1 MWRKNITRDNSCEGR
16 PMDDGYTEI
25 SLQLT
30 FEGMID
36 VCARSKDMTH
46 DIMPRNLWD

>member
-1 MWRKNITRDNSCEGR
+1 MDNR
-16 PMDDGYTEI
+16 HAEI

-30 FEGMID
+30 FESMID
-36 VCARSKDMTH
+36 VCLRSKDMTH